1 MKVAKKVWRTLII
14 LGIILGLVI
23 SFVIQ
28 VWVKPDIV
36 NPIGRVLGYFD
47 YFTQWSNI
55 FVLVWFINDTFLN
68 NKIKLFNKRGVR
80 GALTVYILVAAAV
93 FWLILNAQWQQVGW
107 DRFETCILHGF
118 TPIVFVL
125 DWLFFYPKG
134 TYTYKQIIKWEI
146 WPIAYMT
153 FAIVMGKLTGYFPY
167 SFFNI
172 DNQTLMEFIGSM
184 KYVVLAFILFPIIIV
199 TVDKILYALNKLRG
213 KELDLSFLEGHDEEA
228 VA

>member
-1 MKVAKKVWRTLII
+1 MKAVKKVWRTLII

-23 SFVIQ
+23 SFVMQ
-28 VWVKPDIV
+28 VWIKPDIV

-55 FVLVWFINDTFLN
+55 FVLVWFINDTFLDN
-68 NKIKLFNKRGVR
+68 RIKLFNKRGVR

-93 FWLILNAQWQQVGW
+93 FWLILNAQWKQVGW
-107 DRFETCILHGF
+107 DKFETCILHGF
-118 TPIVFVL
+118 TPLMFVL

-134 TYTYKQIIKWEI
+134 TYRYKQIFKWEI
-146 WPIAYMT
+146 WPIAYMI
-153 FAIVMGKLTGYFPY
+153 FAIGMGKITGYFPY

-172 DNQTLMEFIGSM
+172 DKQTPMQFIGSM

-213 KELDLSFLEGHDEEA
+213 KQLNLSFLEGYDEE
-228 VA
+228 VAI